1 MSLRNV
7 AVALSAAL
15 MMPFSLP
22 AQAGSSVLIWPV
34 NPQIASDERAVPL
47 WLENRGNA
55 PVKLQVR
62 VLRWKQQDNDDVL
75 EAQTTVQSS
84 PPMAVIEP
92 GKKQLIRL
100 VRTAK
105 TPAGQEEAFRVLVDE
120 VPEVRTKAESSTP
133 AQSGI
138 NLQMRYS
145 VPLFTYGDSLRVPP
159 RDMPATAEH
168 HRPQLAYRL
177 IGQGAVRVL
186 EVSNTGPVRARLSAV
201 TFVTSHVAPGN
212 AKPAAGTVLAAGLL
226 GYVLPGA
233 TMRWPMPTTVVI
245 PPGAILQARVN
256 DDTEA
261 STISARG
268 M

>member
-1 MSLRNV
+1 MSLRIT

-15 MMPFSLP
+15 MMPFSLS

-34 NPQIASDERAVPL
+34 NPRIASDERATPL

-62 VLRWKQQDNDDVL
+62 VLRWKQQGYDDVL
-75 EAQTTVQSS
+75 EAQGVVQSS

-105 TPAGQEEAFRVLVDE
+105 TPAGQEEAFRILVDE
-120 VPEVRTKAESSTP
+120 VPEAKTDSSGP
-133 AQSGI
+133 VQQSGI
-138 NLQMRYS
+138 SLQMRYS
-145 VPLFTYGDSLRVPP
+145 VPLFSYGDGLRVPP

-177 IGQGAVRVL
+177 VGQRAARML
-186 EVSNTGPVRARLSAV
+186 EVSNTGAVRARLSAV
-201 TFVTSHVAPGN
+201 SFVTPPAVPGN
-212 AKPAAGTVLAAGLL
+212 GKPVAGTVLAAGLL

-233 TMRWPMPTTVVI
+233 TMHWRVPESLAI
-245 PPGAILQARVN
+245 PVGASLQARVN
-256 DDTEA
+256 DDTEVT
-261 STISARG
+261 TIPSRDK
-268 M
+268 